1 MYTTKKNTY
10 IDGTVHSVASLF
22 FFLARS
28 WGRFGRGIIY
38 DDGSLCVYQP
48 HICHRHLQHPGG
60 MRVQRRAAAAAVRY
74 MATFP
79 ERMRVKEYS
88 RSLCV
93 IITCVVEE
101 CRPSTHKN
109 SNQLGITAFF

>member
-1 MYTTKKNTY
+1 M
-10 IDGTVHSVASLF
+10 
-22 FFLARS
+22 
-28 WGRFGRGIIY
+28 
-38 DDGSLCVYQP
+38 
-48 HICHRHLQHPGG
+48 
-60 MRVQRRAAAAAVRY
+60 QRRAAAAAVRY

-93 IITCVVEE
+93 IITYVVEE

-109 SNQLGITAFF
+109 SNQLGITAFFRGVEFFKNSFMGCEKIKFLR